1 MRNEELFA
9 LKKSFHEQAAATRSR
24 TAVAQIEFIE
34 DARTATKGTRVFLD
48 CAVIKSRAKSL
59 GKK

>member
-9 LKKSFHEQAAATRSR
+9 LHEQAAATRSR

-34 DARTATKGTRVFLD
+34 WTRELFYD